1 MDSRNNTRT
10 ILLKCPHGSCCNR
23 ELTGIL
29 FHQVEVSR
37 GQATQARYDNT
48 LSTSALDYKVARFN
62 LTDST
67 LIGGLSKLSL
77 ERIAGLHL
85 GFEEIPREELSDPQD
100 HSVRFSLSLENTTV
114 RDIVGTLCQF
124 DNRYTWS
131 TDGPSINVYPR
142 EIIGDPSYFLNREV
156 EQINLTDIRDPDQ
169 ALTPL
174 ARQFPNGHI
183 GYIQMG
189 GDISYGKPWTARFE
203 QVTVRQFTN
212 RIAEHIGSQS
222 SWIWQGGKDSRM
234 FTFIKGGFQ
243 TQLVKHRHTS

>member
-1 MDSRNNTRT
+1 VETT
-10 ILLKCPHGSCCNR
+10 IGLLGLLLLLSA
-23 ELTGIL
+23 E
-29 FHQVEVSR
+29 SY

-67 LIGGLSKLSL
+67 LIGGSSKLSL
-77 ERIAGLHL
+77 EGIAGLHL
-85 GFEEIPREELSDPQD
+85 GFEEIPREELSDPRD

-156 EQINLTDIRDPDQ
+156 EQINFTDIHDPDQ
-169 ALTPL
+169 AFTPL

-183 GYIQMG
+183 GYVQIRMG
-189 GDISYGKPWTARFE
+189 L
-203 QVTVRQFTN
+203 
-212 RIAEHIGSQS
+212 
-222 SWIWQGGKDSRM
+222 
-234 FTFIKGGFQ
+234 FI
-243 TQLVKHRHTS
+243 